1 MRREEL
7 IAKGYTE
14 EQATELLNL
23 FHSENNE
30 IKANNTQLQ
39 KDLDAAKNTI
49 AELNKVQTKY
59 NELQQSQMTEQEK
72 IEAMR
77 KETERNLAESK
88 KIVSKAQA
96 KTILA
101 EIGGIDDAILDTLV
115 SEDLT
120 KTEENA
126 KALVNLI
133 KTRDAAV
140 AKKTKEDL
148 TNLDVLP
155 NPSNVQKGN
164 QEGDG
169 TSQMTKE
176 QFNKL
181 PREERNKIFK
191 ENKELWDKMT
201 K

>member
-1 MRREEL
+1 MKREEL

-23 FHSENNE
+23 FHAENNE
-30 IKANNTQLQ
+30 IKANNTKLQ
-39 KDLDAAKNTI
+39 NDLKVANTTI
-49 AELNKVQTKY
+49 AELNKVQVAF
-59 NELQQSQMTEQEK
+59 NQMQQSQMTEQEQVAAMK
-72 IEAMR
+72 AEAE
-77 KETERNLAESK
+77 KNLAMSK

-96 KTILA
+96 KTIFA

-120 KTEENA
+120 QTEANA
-126 KALVNLI
+126 KALVELI
-133 KTRDAAV
+133 KSRDEAT

-148 TNLDVLP
+148 ANLNVLP
-155 NPSNVQKGN
+155 NPSNVQKG
-164 QEGDG
+164 GDDK
-169 TSQMTKE
+169 SQMTKE

-181 PREERNKIFK
+181 SREERTKIFK
-191 ENKELWDKMT
+191 EDKALWDKMT

>member
-23 FHSENNE
+23 FHAENNE
-30 IKANNTQLQ
+30 IKANNTKLQ
-39 KDLDAAKNTI
+39 NDLKVANTTI
-49 AELNKVQTKY
+49 AELNKVQVAF
-59 NELQQSQMTEQEK
+59 NQMQQSQMTEQEK
-72 IEAMR
+72 VAAMKAEAE
-77 KETERNLAESK
+77 KNLAMSK

-96 KTILA
+96 KTIFA

-120 KTEENA
+120 QTEANA
-126 KALVNLI
+126 KALVELI
-133 KTRDAAV
+133 KSRDEAT

-148 TNLDVLP
+148 ANLNVLP
-155 NPSNVQKGN
+155 NPSNVQKG
-164 QEGDG
+164 GDDK
-169 TSQMTKE
+169 SQMTKE
-176 QFNKL
+176 QFVKL
-181 PREERNKIFK
+181 SREEKTKIFK
-191 ENKELWDKMT
+191 EDKALWDKMT

>member
-1 MRREEL
+1 MKREEL

-30 IKANNTQLQ
+30 MKSNNAQLQ
-39 KDLDAAKNTI
+39 KDLNIANQTI
-49 AELNKVQTKY
+49 TELNKAQVQLK
-59 NELQQSQMTEQEK
+59 ELQQAQMTDQQK
-72 IEAMR
+72 LDAM
-77 KETERNLAESK
+77 KAETEKNLAESR

-96 KTILA
+96 KTIFA

-120 KTEENA
+120 QTEANA
-126 KALVNLI
+126 KALVDLI
-133 KTRDAAV
+133 KSRDAET

-148 TNLDVLP
+148 ANLNVLP
-155 NPSNVQKGN
+155 TPSNAKDGGKG
-164 QEGDG
+164 D
-169 TSQMTKE
+169 SQMTKE
-176 QFNKL
+176 EFNKL
-181 PREERNKIFK
+181 TREEKTKIFK
-191 ENKELWDKMT
+191 EDKALWDKMT

>member
-23 FHSENNE
+23 FHAENNE
-30 IKANNTQLQ
+30 IKANNTKLQ
-39 KDLDAAKNTI
+39 NDLKVANTTI
-49 AELNKVQTKY
+49 AELNKVQVAF
-59 NELQQSQMTEQEK
+59 NQMQQSQMTEQEQVAAMK
-72 IEAMR
+72 AEAE
-77 KETERNLAESK
+77 KNLAMSK

-96 KTILA
+96 KTIFA

-120 KTEENA
+120 QTEANA
-126 KALVNLI
+126 KALVDLI
-133 KTRDAAV
+133 KSRDEAT

-148 TNLDVLP
+148 ANLNVLP
-155 NPSNVQKGN
+155 NPSNVQKG
-164 QEGDG
+164 GDDK
-169 TSQMTKE
+169 SQMTKE
-176 QFNKL
+176 QFAKL
-181 PREERNKIFK
+181 SREERTKIFK
-191 ENKELWDKMT
+191 EDKALWDKMT

>member
-1 MRREEL
+1 MKREEL

-23 FHSENNE
+23 FHAENNE

-39 KDLDAAKNTI
+39 KDLNIANQTI
-49 AELNKVQTKY
+49 TELNKAQVQLKQ
-59 NELQQSQMTEQEK
+59 LQQAQMTDQEK
-72 IEAMR
+72 LDAM
-77 KETERNLAESK
+77 KAETEKNLAESK
-88 KIVSKAQA
+88 RIVSKAQA
-96 KTILA
+96 KTIFA

-120 KTEENA
+120 QTEANA
-126 KALVNLI
+126 KALVELI
-133 KTRDAAV
+133 KSRDEAT

-148 TNLDVLP
+148 ANLNVLP
-155 NPSNVQKGN
+155 NPSNVQKG
-164 QEGDG
+164 GDDK
-169 TSQMTKE
+169 SQMTKE

-181 PREERNKIFK
+181 SREERTKIFK
-191 ENKELWDKMT
+191 EDKALWDKMT

>member
-23 FHSENNE
+23 FHAENNE
-30 IKANNTQLQ
+30 IKANNSQLQ
-39 KDLDAAKNTI
+39 KDLNIANQTI
-49 AELNKVQTKY
+49 TELNKAQVQLKQ
-59 NELQQSQMTEQEK
+59 LQQAQMTDQEK
-72 IEAMR
+72 LDAM
-77 KETERNLAESK
+77 KAETEKNLAESK
-88 KIVSKAQA
+88 RIVSKAQA
-96 KTILA
+96 KTIFA

-120 KTEENA
+120 QTEANA
-126 KALVNLI
+126 KALVDLI
-133 KTRDAAV
+133 KSRDEAT

-148 TNLDVLP
+148 ANLNVLP
-155 NPSNVQKGN
+155 NPSNVQKG
-164 QEGDG
+164 GDDK
-169 TSQMTKE
+169 SQMTKE

-181 PREERNKIFK
+181 SREEKTKIFK
-191 ENKELWDKMT
+191 EDKALWDKMT

>member
-23 FHSENNE
+23 FHAENNE
-30 IKANNTQLQ
+30 IKANNTKLQ
-39 KDLDAAKNTI
+39 NDLKVANTTI
-49 AELNKVQTKY
+49 AELNKVQVAF
-59 NELQQSQMTEQEK
+59 NQMQQSQMTEQEK
-72 IEAMR
+72 VAAMKAEAE
-77 KETERNLAESK
+77 KNLAMSK

-96 KTILA
+96 KTIFA

-120 KTEENA
+120 QTEANA
-126 KALVNLI
+126 KALVELI
-133 KTRDAAV
+133 KSRDEAT

-148 TNLDVLP
+148 ANLNVLP
-155 NPSNVQKGN
+155 NPSNVQKG
-164 QEGDG
+164 GDDK
-169 TSQMTKE
+169 SQMTKE
-176 QFNKL
+176 QFAKL
-181 PREERNKIFK
+181 SREERTKIFK
-191 ENKELWDKMT
+191 EDKALWDKMT

>member
-1 MRREEL
+1 MKREEL

-30 IKANNTQLQ
+30 MKANNAKLQ
-39 KDLDAAKNTI
+39 NDLNIANNTI
-49 AELNKVQTKY
+49 AELNKVQVAF
-59 NELQQSQMTEQEK
+59 NEMQQSKMTEQEK
-72 IEAMR
+72 VAAMKAEA
-77 KETERNLAESK
+77 EENLAKSK

-96 KTILA
+96 KTIFA

-120 KTEENA
+120 KTEANA
-126 KALVNLI
+126 KALVDLI
-133 KTRDAAV
+133 KSRDEAT

-148 TNLDVLP
+148 ANLNVLP
-155 NPSNVQKGN
+155 NPSNVNGGGKG
-164 QEGDG
+164 D
-169 TSQMTKE
+169 SQMTKE
-176 QFNKL
+176 EFNKL
-181 PREERNKIFK
+181 TREEKTKIFK
-191 ENKELWDKMT
+191 EDKALWDKMT

>member
-23 FHSENNE
+23 FHAENNE
-30 IKANNTQLQ
+30 IKASNAQLQ
-39 KDLDAAKNTI
+39 KDLNVANQTI
-49 AELNKVQTKY
+49 TELNKAQVQLKQ
-59 NELQQSQMTEQEK
+59 LQQAQMTDQEK
-72 IEAMR
+72 LDAMR
-77 KETERNLAESK
+77 AETEKNLAESK
-88 KIVSKAQA
+88 RIVSKAQA
-96 KTILA
+96 KTIFA

-120 KTEENA
+120 QTEANA
-126 KALVNLI
+126 KALVDLI
-133 KTRDAAV
+133 KSRDEAT

-148 TNLDVLP
+148 ANLNVLP
-155 NPSNVQKGN
+155 NPSNVQKG
-164 QEGDG
+164 GDDK
-169 TSQMTKE
+169 SQMTKE

-181 PREERNKIFK
+181 SREERTKIFK
-191 ENKELWDKMT
+191 EDKTLWDKMT

>member
-23 FHSENNE
+23 FHAENNE
-30 IKANNTQLQ
+30 IKANNTKLQ
-39 KDLDAAKNTI
+39 KDLNIANQTI
-49 AELNKVQTKY
+49 TELNKVQVAF
-59 NELQQSQMTEQEK
+59 NQMQQSQMTEQEQVAAMK
-72 IEAMR
+72 AEAE
-77 KETERNLAESK
+77 KNLAMSK

-96 KTILA
+96 KTIFA

-120 KTEENA
+120 QTEANA
-126 KALVNLI
+126 KALVDLI
-133 KTRDAAV
+133 KSRDAET

-148 TNLDVLP
+148 ANLNVLP
-155 NPSNVQKGN
+155 NPSNVQKG
-164 QEGDG
+164 GDDK
-169 TSQMTKE
+169 SQMTKE

-181 PREERNKIFK
+181 SREERTKIFK
-191 ENKELWDKMT
+191 EDKALWDKMT

>member
-23 FHSENNE
+23 FHAENNE
-30 IKANNTQLQ
+30 IKASNAQLQ
-39 KDLDAAKNTI
+39 KDLNVANQTI
-49 AELNKVQTKY
+49 TELNKAQVQLKQ
-59 NELQQSQMTEQEK
+59 LQQAQMTDQEK
-72 IEAMR
+72 LDAM
-77 KETERNLAESK
+77 KAETEKNLAESK
-88 KIVSKAQA
+88 RIVSKAQA
-96 KTILA
+96 KTIFA

-120 KTEENA
+120 QTEANA

-133 KTRDAAV
+133 KSRDEAT

-148 TNLDVLP
+148 ANLNVLP
-155 NPSNVQKGN
+155 NPSNVQKG
-164 QEGDG
+164 GDDK
-169 TSQMTKE
+169 SQMTKE

-181 PREERNKIFK
+181 SREEKTKIFK
-191 ENKELWDKMT
+191 EDKALWDKMT

>member
-1 MRREEL
+1 MKREEL

-23 FHSENNE
+23 FHAENNE
-30 IKANNTQLQ
+30 IKANNSQLQ
-39 KDLDAAKNTI
+39 KDLNIANQTI
-49 AELNKVQTKY
+49 TELNKAQVQLKQ
-59 NELQQSQMTEQEK
+59 LQQAQMTDQEK
-72 IEAMR
+72 LDAM
-77 KETERNLAESK
+77 KAETEKNLAMSK

-96 KTILA
+96 KTIFA

-120 KTEENA
+120 QTEANA
-126 KALVNLI
+126 KALVDLI
-133 KTRDAAV
+133 KSRDEAT

-148 TNLDVLP
+148 ANLNVLP
-155 NPSNVQKGN
+155 NPSNVQKG
-164 QEGDG
+164 GDDK
-169 TSQMTKE
+169 SQMTKE

-181 PREERNKIFK
+181 SREERTKIFK
-191 ENKELWDKMT
+191 EDKALWDKMT

>member
-1 MRREEL
+1 MKREEL

-23 FHSENNE
+23 FHAENNE
-30 IKANNTQLQ
+30 IKTNNAQLQ
-39 KDLDAAKNTI
+39 KDLNIANQTI
-49 AELNKVQTKY
+49 TELNKAQVQLKQ
-59 NELQQSQMTEQEK
+59 LQQAQMTDQEK
-72 IEAMR
+72 LDAM
-77 KETERNLAESK
+77 KAETEKNLAMSK

-96 KTILA
+96 KTIFA

-120 KTEENA
+120 QTEANA
-126 KALVNLI
+126 KALVDLI
-133 KTRDAAV
+133 KSRDEAT

-148 TNLDVLP
+148 ANLNVLP
-155 NPSNVQKGN
+155 NPSNVQKG
-164 QEGDG
+164 GDDK
-169 TSQMTKE
+169 SQMTKE

-181 PREERNKIFK
+181 SREEKTKIFK
-191 ENKELWDKMT
+191 EDKTLWDKMT

>member
-1 MRREEL
+1 MKREEL

-30 IKANNTQLQ
+30 MKANNAKLQ
-39 KDLDAAKNTI
+39 NDLNIANNTI
-49 AELNKVQTKY
+49 AELNKVQVAF
-59 NELQQSQMTEQEK
+59 NEMQQAQMTDQQK
-72 IEAMR
+72 VEAMR
-77 KETERNLAESK
+77 AEAEKNLAESR

-96 KTILA
+96 KTIFA

-120 KTEENA
+120 KTEANA
-126 KALVNLI
+126 KALVDLI
-133 KTRDAAV
+133 KSRDEAT

-148 TNLDVLP
+148 ANLNVLP
-155 NPSNVQKGN
+155 NPSNVNGGN
-164 QEGDG
+164 KVD
-169 TSQMTKE
+169 SQMTKE
-176 QFNKL
+176 EFSKL
-181 PREERNKIFK
+181 TREEKTKIFK
-191 ENKELWDKMT
+191 EDKALWDKMT